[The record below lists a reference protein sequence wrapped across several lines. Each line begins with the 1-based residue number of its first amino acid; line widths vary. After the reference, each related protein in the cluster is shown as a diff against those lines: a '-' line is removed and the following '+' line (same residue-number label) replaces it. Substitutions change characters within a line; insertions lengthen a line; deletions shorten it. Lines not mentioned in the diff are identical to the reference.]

1 MMETFWED
9 AEMIASYSRAQAIDD
24 GVLVDLR
31 ADPERNKL
39 VNEAGIRLPLAC
51 TARVWSECIAM
62 TPAAGKVANTVEGR
76 LWDVLW
82 MFSTAAKGAR
92 AADRCAF
99 KLYVVRDKAKPTLTT
114 LHAHIGPGDDGAPVL
129 TFMFP
134 EED

>member
-1 MMETFWED
+1 METFWED
-9 AEMIASYSRAQAIDD
+9 ADVIASYTREQAIED

-31 ADPERNKL
+31 ANHEHNKL

-62 TPAAGKVANTVEGR
+62 TPAAEKAGNDVKGR

-82 MFSTAAKGAR
+82 MFATAAHLAR